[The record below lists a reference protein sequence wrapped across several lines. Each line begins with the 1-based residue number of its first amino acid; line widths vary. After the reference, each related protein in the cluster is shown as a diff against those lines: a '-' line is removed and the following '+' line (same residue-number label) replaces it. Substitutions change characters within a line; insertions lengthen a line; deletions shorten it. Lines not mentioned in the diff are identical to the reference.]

1 MTPSNRLEARVEP
14 LRCMNPLD
22 SGADGIKSKET
33 LDLCLRGRLL
43 DSCQAHEIRFDGD
56 EIPYGEQAVGF
67 SRDRIGSLLL
77 RANYWISDQISG
89 SFSTSHG
96 LHTKYR
102 TVAGFPRP
110 KGPRP
115 RETVSPLPLCSIVPP
130 HHWKDIVRTIGTV
143 QCMHAWHLGKRRLC
157 GLKCQ
162 PQSWISSY
170 LAILG
175 QYCTVLYSS
184 GVLSALTH
192 R

>member
-1 MTPSNRLEARVEP
+1 
-14 LRCMNPLD
+14 MNPLD

-115 RETVSPLPLCSIVPP
+115 RETVFTLALVFDCPSSPLEGHCEY
-130 HHWKDIVRTIGTV
+130 HWNRP
-143 QCMHAWHLGKRRLC
+143 MHACMALGKTASLR
-157 GLKCQ
+157 
-162 PQSWISSY
+162 P
-170 LAILG
+170 
-175 QYCTVLYSS
+175 
-184 GVLSALTH
+184 
-192 R
+192 